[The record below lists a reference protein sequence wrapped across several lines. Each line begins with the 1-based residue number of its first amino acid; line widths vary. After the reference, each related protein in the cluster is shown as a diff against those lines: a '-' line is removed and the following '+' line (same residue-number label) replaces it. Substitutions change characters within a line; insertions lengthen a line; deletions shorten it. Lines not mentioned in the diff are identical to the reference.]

1 MGSLQELEKQ
11 LRLKDE
17 KIRELQKVVDEKDE
31 MIQQLISK
39 LDKFQSVLPQ
49 TQTKLIAGPR
59 KQRAQGISAEPQAM
73 KTLQDMSGAKFRRY
87 SKSERS
93 VHVRRVLCYIHVHFS
108 LCCALLFSVT
118 FPFLTIL
125 CGRLRLTVSKHTNG

>member
-11 LRLKDE
+11 LRMKDD
-17 KIRELQKVVDEKDE
+17 KIRELQKLVDEKNE

-49 TQTKLIAGPR
+49 TQTTLIVGPR
-59 KQRAQGISAEPQAM
+59 KQRAQGISAEPLQAM
-73 KTLQDMSGAKFRRY
+73 KTLQDMAAGHKFRRY

-93 VHVRRVLCYIHVHFS
+93 VCGLTSPPFS
-108 LCCALLFSVT
+108 PPFLSSLLFPPS
-118 FPFLTIL
+118 
-125 CGRLRLTVSKHTNG
+125 RD